1 MNPTRRV
8 LPLALAASLLG
19 GCGPTTSDPG
29 PAREQTAQPTDARAY
44 LSDLVSGDL
53 KAGAFVAVGDGVLA
67 FGGYHTTGEVERTG
81 VVARQDGS
89 TAAFRADVGLVDAS
103 AVSVGSAVWVAGRQC
118 DGTAERTDT
127 GIACAPGTLRV
138 IRIDTSSMTTEH
150 IATGPAISDKTG
162 SALLPQLFRQG
173 DDVVLQVTT
182 RTGRSLST
190 LSVAGEPHPL
200 PAAPGPAQ
208 CSTGDTLIAD
218 GRPPTRGP
226 GGPISFDGRIPQPD
240 DPGIALLPTRRSKWH
255 AIGAPPAGASGGDR
269 ACSAG
274 WILVLPWSTSGR
286 HIAYRDAQTG
296 EWRESPSLEFN
307 STPYTITNPDTPSF
321 VVTDGTTYTRIDP
334 TRGTTDEL
342 DVPPEPLEGGPTW
355 VLSPRG
361 DLVTIGADLTLQVV
375 S

>member
-1 MNPTRRV
+1 
-8 LPLALAASLLG
+8 
-19 GCGPTTSDPG
+19 
-29 PAREQTAQPTDARAY
+29 
-44 LSDLVSGDL
+44 
-53 KAGAFVAVGDGVLA
+53 
-67 FGGYHTTGEVERTG
+67 
-81 VVARQDGS
+81 
-89 TAAFRADVGLVDAS
+89 
-103 AVSVGSAVWVAGRQC
+103 
-118 DGTAERTDT
+118 
-127 GIACAPGTLRV
+127 
-138 IRIDTSSMTTEH
+138 
-150 IATGPAISDKTG
+150 
-162 SALLPQLFRQG
+162 
-173 DDVVLQVTT
+173 VTT

-321 VVTDGTTYTRIDP
+321 VVTDGTTTPGSIRRVGRPTNWTCHRTRSREGQHGSCPPAEISSPSGPISPCRWSRDASVDSP
-334 TRGTTDEL
+334 PRRRARGH
-342 DVPPEPLEGGPTW
+342 
-355 VLSPRG
+355 S
-361 DLVTIGADLTLQVV
+361 